1 LKIKLNPARE
11 EAMKFNPGRP
21 SSAMVVALL
30 ALFFAVGGNVVA
42 YGLGRNS
49 VHSRDIAPGAVR
61 ANDLGKF
68 QLRTSSVLDLD
79 KTAGDGIFAAA
90 GGRAKCKPGE
100 QLITGG
106 SREQHGGETVIPHI
120 QLMEEGPVPVERAW
134 AVKWS
139 SDLGGAASEDFVV
152 YALCLVR

>member
-1 LKIKLNPARE
+1 MKIKL
-11 EAMKFNPGRP
+11 GRP
-21 SSAMVVALL
+21 SLAMVVALL

-42 YGLGRNS
+42 FGLGRNS

-68 QLRTSSVLDLD
+68 QLRTSGVLDRD
-79 KTAGDGIFAAA
+79 STAGDGNFAAA

-106 SREQHGGETVIPHI
+106 SREQSGGESVIPRI
-120 QLMEEGPVPVERAW
+120 QLVEEGPVPAERAW

-139 SDLGGAASEDFVV
+139 SDLGGAASQDFVV
-152 YALCLVR
+152 YAVCLVR

>member
-1 LKIKLNPARE
+1 MKINPR
-11 EAMKFNPGRP
+11 RP
-21 SSAMVVALL
+21 SPAMIVALL
-30 ALFFAVGGNVVA
+30 ALFLAVGGNVVA

-61 ANDLGKF
+61 ASDLGKF
-68 QLRTSSVLDLD
+68 RFRTSSVLDFD
-79 KTAGDGIFAAA
+79 RTAHDGNFAPA

-106 SREQHGGETVIPHI
+106 SRQTSENEAFVIPHI
-120 QLMEEGPVPVERAW
+120 QLVEEGPVPAERAW

-139 SDLGGAASEDFVV
+139 SDLGGAASERFIVFAV
-152 YALCLVR
+152 CLVR